1 MAASRDDI
9 FKSALTLSESDRADL
24 IATLIRSLDADSE
37 EDVEEAW
44 RAEVERRARELES
57 GVVKAVPWDVVRER
71 LARAPHG

>member
-9 FKSALTLSESDRADL
+9 FKGALTLSESDRADL
-24 IATLIRSLDADSE
+24 IAALIRSLDADSE
-37 EDVEEAW
+37 ENVEEAW
-44 RAEVERRARELES
+44 RVEVERRACELES